1 MFVQGTKK
9 LRTLQADW
17 RPNYKI
23 KLTMRK
29 SLSREEISVLK
40 ELGFTFAS
48 SPALLSKLL
57 VPIMGMGTQLFNDTP
72 KS

>member
-1 MFVQGTKK
+1 
-9 LRTLQADW
+9 
-17 RPNYKI
+17 
-23 KLTMRK
+23 MRK